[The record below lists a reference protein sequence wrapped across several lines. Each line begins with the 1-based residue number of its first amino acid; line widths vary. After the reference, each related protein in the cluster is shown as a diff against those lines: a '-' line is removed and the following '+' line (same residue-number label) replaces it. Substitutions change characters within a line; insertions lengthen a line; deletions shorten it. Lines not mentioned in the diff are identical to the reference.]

1 MGNKLQEIELRISN
15 ISVAWKGT
23 IGKQLLEMLGNLS
36 DNCSLPDASCLPG
49 RGFSQ
54 KDEVRAGMHFDIGRD
69 AVASGSATR
78 SEVPHFRTLTEIAEA
93 ANPENKIRLLR
104 RTKDS

>member
-1 MGNKLQEIELRISN
+1 
-15 ISVAWKGT
+15 
-23 IGKQLLEMLGNLS
+23 
-36 DNCSLPDASCLPG
+36 
-49 RGFSQ
+49 
-54 KDEVRAGMHFDIGRD
+54 MHFDIGRD
-69 AVASGSATR
+69 AVALGNATR